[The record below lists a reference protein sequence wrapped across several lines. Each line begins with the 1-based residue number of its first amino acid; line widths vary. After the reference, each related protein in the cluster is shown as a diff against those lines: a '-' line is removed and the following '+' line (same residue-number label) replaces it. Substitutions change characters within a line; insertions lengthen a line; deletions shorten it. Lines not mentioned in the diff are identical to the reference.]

1 MKLFYSQDFQG
12 HVSHFWMF
20 FLQVL
25 LNPVNLISIVMC
37 SSEDT
42 TPPNSYLSSKTI
54 HNLFSVLDEKYLQL
68 LLVLDSLDL
77 GQHQFEVLPA

>member
-1 MKLFYSQDFQG
+1 MKLFYSQDFQV

-25 LNPVNLISIVMC
+25 LNPVNLITIVTC

-42 TPPNSYLSSKTI
+42 TSPNSYLRSQTI